1 MATHSS
7 ILAWKIPWTEEPSG
21 LQSMGSQRV
30 EHNWA
35 CACTH
40 THTHTHTCA
49 YRMTFFCKGNISF
62 SENKGQ
68 YIYNARCFPLAF
80 SFFPAY
86 PSFQPIYSYRSS
98 LFSVG
103 SSPLYQNH
111 QKNLHLASVR
121 KNSTSHICFLV
132 VIRTAQDRRGWG
144 RGRFPVSECG
154 WGNLASWSGKL
165 PLASLFL

>member
-1 MATHSS
+1 
-7 ILAWKIPWTEEPSG
+7 
-21 LQSMGSQRV
+21 MGSQRV

-40 THTHTHTCA
+40 THTHTRA

-132 VIRTAQDRRGWG
+132 VIRMAQDRRGWV